1 MSSGQLG
8 DDSNRFRADRIRS
21 LGFISLN
28 LFFFSFLLVLLSSC
42 VVVHVVCCRDVRNEQ
57 DAQFAAALST
67 RAPILSAIPAAASAS
82 ASASSPSPSSS
93 STPSSP
99 LYRWNLIA
107 DPGIGFAKTGAH
119 AVQLL
124 RRLGEVRDEN
134 QFPLLVGAS
143 RKGFISHALR
153 HGQQVVEARHQ
164 HDGVSSAQTTT
175 TTSQTAPPPLE
186 DRDWGTGATVVASI
200 MAGANIVRVH
210 DVHAMR
216 CVRDV
221 ADQIYRR

>member
-1 MSSGQLG
+1 M
-8 DDSNRFRADRIRS
+8 
-21 LGFISLN
+21 
-28 LFFFSFLLVLLSSC
+28 
-42 VVVHVVCCRDVRNEQ
+42 HVVCRDVRSEQ
-57 DAQFAAALST
+57 DAQFAAALNT
-67 RAPILSAIPAAASAS
+67 RAPILSAIPASAS
-82 ASASSPSPSSS
+82 ASTPSSS
-93 STPSSP
+93 SAPTASSP

-134 QFPLLVGAS
+134 QFPLLVGTS

-153 HGQQVVEARHQ
+153 YGQQVVEARHQ
-164 HDGVSSAQTTT
+164 HDGVSSAQTTIA
-175 TTSQTAPPPLE
+175 QTAPLPLE
-186 DRDWGTGATVVASI
+186 DRDWGSSATVVASI

-221 ADQIYRR
+221 ADQIYRQ